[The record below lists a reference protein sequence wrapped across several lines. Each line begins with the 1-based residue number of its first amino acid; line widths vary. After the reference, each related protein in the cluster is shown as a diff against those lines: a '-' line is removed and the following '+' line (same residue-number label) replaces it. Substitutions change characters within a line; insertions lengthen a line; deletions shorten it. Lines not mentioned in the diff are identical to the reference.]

1 MNNPFPYSFN
11 EKRYHTFNYYLKTHY
26 EGKVAKIILDAGFS
40 CPNRDGLK
48 GYGGC
53 IFCSEAG
60 SGDSNL
66 SSQESLLHQYA
77 ENKKVMDRKWPN
89 RCYIP
94 YFQSY
99 SNTYGPVDRIREML
113 KPFLTMDEVAEI
125 AIATRCDCLDEQ
137 IVAYLAQVNTIKPLW
152 LEIGLQTSNDE
163 CGRLLNRQYDFADF
177 QKALQLLQDTGIRV
191 CVHILNGLP
200 FENKEDM
207 LKTVKDI
214 VHLPFH
220 GIKIHMLHI
229 LKNTALAKMDAQYD
243 YQLLSRDEYIELV
256 VSQLE
261 LLPPEIVVQRLTGD
275 PLKDE
280 LIKPDWVLNKTTILN
295 DIDKRMVKLD
305 TWQGKYYEQ

>member
-66 SSQESLLHQYA
+66 SSQESLLRQYA
-77 ENKKVMDRKWPN
+77 ENKRVMDRKWPN

>member
-66 SSQESLLHQYA
+66 SSQESLLRQYA

-113 KPFLTMDEVAEI
+113 KPFLSMDEVAEI